1 MQQQNAPMKR
11 NAGYVNK
18 ATKLRTFVR
27 CQRCCNNETIWL
39 VAFQMVQKTV
49 AIRYTLTVTILS
61 VLSVTSSNHKQCRA
75 KLAFL
80 FSFSHNFNKNFAKT
94 AEMASSTD
102 APKSKGPIL
111 DPAICRCCRSIKKC
125 RLLGAEYDWMG
136 QKEIYSD
143 MIMDCFGLLVSIVI
157 VIPL

>member
-1 MQQQNAPMKR
+1 
-11 NAGYVNK
+11 
-18 ATKLRTFVR
+18 
-27 CQRCCNNETIWL
+27 
-39 VAFQMVQKTV
+39 MVQKTV

-61 VLSVTSSNHKQCRA
+61 VLSVTASNVEQNWLFCSV
-75 KLAFL
+75 FL
-80 FSFSHNFNKNFAKT
+80 KILTKTAKT